1 MQTEVASV
9 AMERTCLPWYLCL
22 GNWCSSTLA
31 QTWHGGPQVCFN
43 PLSVLNECS
52 HSAYVIGNVH
62 KMRANV
68 WMLGKNFRSDAVS
81 VWTALV
87 GRKVHHFLF
96 YCRSST
102 HDTGEEGEE
111 NCVSCLS
118 LNPSCLAHVLY
129 CCFLR
134 VRGVLLNH
142 TRANYFTWLFLAYS
156 LMTCW
161 SQEWTV
167 AKLRQWARQWV

>member
-9 AMERTCLPWYLCL
+9 AMERTCLSWYLCL

-43 PLSVLNECS
+43 LLSVLNECS

-118 LNPSCLAHVLY
+118 LYPLCLAHVLY

-142 TRANYFTWLFLAYS
+142 THEQIIS
-156 LMTCW
+156 LEFSQMTCW